1 MPQQIIEY
9 RCLLISPGDV
19 AEEREA
25 LTKVV
30 MDWNAHVGRGIGA
43 RLELVR
49 WESHS
54 VPEMG
59 GAPQNILNSQI
70 VDSCDLAIAIFWARL
85 GTPTQEFPSGSVEE
99 IARLVDKGARVLVYF
114 SDRPISPSKIDLEQ
128 LRKREEIRKRYQN
141 EGLLATFD
149 DTENLCRQVNLHLTS
164 IVTQLVTKDN
174 GNSPVIPSSGILTA
188 PTPDVRVQT
197 NAGYAQ
203 SEIDPNPKFFLSIE
217 VQNYSPVSVYISSIF
232 LETNLDA
239 NGIVVP
245 LGDYLSN
252 TYQYRHELPSG
263 RTTILTIDPLQISKY
278 YERNELVCAS
288 VKDEIG
294 RVYRSTQENL
304 RQALYILFEN
314 YLKDAVLPKD

>member
-59 GAPQNILNSQI
+59 GPPQSILNSQI

-128 LRKREEIRKRYQN
+128 LHKREEIRKRYQN

-149 DTENLCRQVNLHLTS
+149 DVGNLCRQVNLHLTS

-174 GNSPVIPSSGILTA
+174 GNNSLIPSSGILTA
-188 PTPDVRVQT
+188 PTPDIRVQVD
-197 NAGYAQ
+197 AGYAQ
-203 SEIDPNPKFFLSIE
+203 SEIDPNPKFFLSIS
-217 VQNYSPVSVYISSIF
+217 VQNHSTVSVFINSLY
-232 LETNLDA
+232 LETSKES
-239 NGIVVP
+239 GIVVP
-245 LGDYLSN
+245 NGDYLSGR
-252 TYQYRHELPSG
+252 YQSKHELLPG
-263 RTTILTIDPLQISKY
+263 RSTSVSIDPNEIREY
-278 YERNELVCAS
+278 YDENTLVFAAAR
-288 VKDEIG
+288 DEIG
-294 RVYRSTQENL
+294 RVYRSTKENL
-304 RQALYILFEN
+304 RTALKILFEH
-314 YLKDAVLPKD
+314 YLKDH